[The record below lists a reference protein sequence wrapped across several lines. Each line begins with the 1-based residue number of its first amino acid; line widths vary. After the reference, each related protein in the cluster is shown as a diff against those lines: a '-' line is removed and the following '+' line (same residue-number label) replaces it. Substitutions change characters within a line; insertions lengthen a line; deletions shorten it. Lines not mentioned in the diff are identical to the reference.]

1 MPTIIER
8 ITTTD
13 RTICRYLDNI
23 NDDTRGTVSQDILSH
38 LINLVDAVMMKFY
51 SPAADLDINEE
62 NLKAAREYAQTDGYL
77 KVLYRFRNYLDI
89 VAAHYTLDEDG
100 SERLML
106 KYYDYLLETKNLV
119 GYHFGIQILHNLDK
133 FPLNLDTALQEYY
146 SKIAEE
152 IEMQQYHFGGEG
164 EKYYIRKIKPF
175 FVKGRKYYEVTFT
188 QATDKENKA
197 NRVIAFTKIPVTSYY
212 ASKFSFTESS
222 IEILGKMLPI
232 RIITGWE
239 VSIRDCEY
247 KNFASLITGDTKGKV
262 AYGEQKTICR
272 YLTEKGFTLTEILDF
287 PEKAYLKLTNE
298 LRANSKTDRFIK
310 ILDKC
315 WFMNREKMPGHIIL
329 RYLLFNMH
337 NAIIKDQRFNCE
349 NPKLSELY
357 LKNQCIPFDKMPFM
371 QSPCKHNP
379 RLSALFESINSKDRT
394 HELFAR
400 QIKNNTEISGSIFT
414 PLTELAHYGNLNHL
428 KAKYNQTLFFGHR
441 DRSQIVIENGYA
453 YINEYKLDTCTVI
466 KTLRELSTV
475 PEPDYTDNINW
486 WLDFSGYDV
495 DCPEKKDILRQM
507 FSQTSVA
514 VIYGS
519 AGVGKST
526 LINHI
531 SHFYENENKLFLAQT
546 NPAIDN
552 LRRRVTADHDHCEFS
567 TVASFIY
574 NGDSTEYELL
584 VIDECSTVNNKDMVS
599 VLENAKFKHILLVGD
614 TYQINSIRFGNWFT
628 ALRYF
633 LPAASVFELSK
644 PYRTDDEH
652 LLEIWAKVRTM
663 EDGVHDII
671 ERESLSLNVDD
682 SLLTAVGEDEA
693 VLCLNYDG
701 LYGINNINRFLQE
714 SNPNLAFQWDV
725 QQYKVSDPVLFLENN
740 RFHPLIYNN
749 MRGRIVGIEIKDQA
763 TPNERIVFDIEVFT
777 TIDESLARFYLLEY
791 LETTKDNHSV
801 VRFSVY
807 KNKSTDEDDD
817 GNTSRTIVPFQIA
830 YAVSIHKAQ
839 GLEYSSVKVV
849 ITDEVDEL
857 ITHNIFYTAITRAQ
871 KQLKIYWTAEVEKK
885 VLERISPRNIDD
897 DINILRGMI

>member
-1 MPTIIER
+1 MPTIIDR
-8 ITTTD
+8 ITSTD
-13 RTICRYLDNI
+13 WAICRYLDNI
-23 NDDTRGTVSQDILSH
+23 NDDTRGTISQDILSQ
-38 LINLVDAVMMKFY
+38 LVKLVDAVMLKFY
-51 SPAADLDINEE
+51 SPTADIDINEE
-62 NLKAAREYAQTDGYL
+62 NLNSAKEYAQTDGYL

-119 GYHFGIQILHNLDK
+119 EYHFGIQILHNLDK

-146 SKIAEE
+146 SKIAEK
-152 IEMQQYHFGGEG
+152 IEMQKYHFGGEG

-188 QATDKENKA
+188 QANDKENKA

-212 ASKFSFTESS
+212 ASKFSFTESN
-222 IEILGKMLPI
+222 IEILGKTLPI

-239 VSIRDCEY
+239 VAIRDCEF
-247 KNFASLITGDTKGKV
+247 KNFASLITGDTRGKI
-262 AYGEQKTICR
+262 AYGEQRVICR
-272 YLTEKGFTLTEILDF
+272 YLTEKGFSLSEILDF
-287 PEKAYLKLTNE
+287 PERAYLKLTNE
-298 LRANSKTDRFIK
+298 WRANSKTDRFIR

-315 WFMNREKMPGHIIL
+315 RYMNLKEMPGHIIL
-329 RYLLFNMH
+329 RFLLFNMH
-337 NAIIKDQRFNCE
+337 NAIIKDQRDNSE
-349 NPKLSELY
+349 NAKLSELF
-357 LKNQCIPFDKMPFM
+357 LHNKCIPFDTMPFM
-371 QSPCKHNP
+371 HSPRKHNP
-379 RLSALFESINSKDRT
+379 RLGTLFEAISTKDRD
-394 HELFAR
+394 HELWAR
-400 QIKNNTEISGSIFT
+400 RIKNNTEISGRIFT
-414 PLTELAHYGNLNHL
+414 PLTELEQYGNISHL
-428 KAKYNQTLFFGHR
+428 KAKFNQKLWYGHR
-441 DRSQIVIENGYA
+441 DRGKIVFENGYA

-466 KTLRELSTV
+466 KNLCELSTV
-475 PEPDYTDNINW
+475 AEPNYTDNIEW
-486 WLDFSGYDV
+486 WMMFSGYEV
-495 DCPEKKDILRQM
+495 DCPEKQEILKQL
-507 FSQTSVA
+507 FSKSAVA

-531 SHFYENENKLFLAQT
+531 SHFYENVNKLFLAQT

-552 LRRRVTADHDHCEFS
+552 LKRKVTADHDYCEFS
-567 TVASFIY
+567 TVASFTY
-574 NGDSTEYELL
+574 NGSSTEYELL

-599 VLENAKFKHILLVGD
+599 ILEKANFKRILLVGD
-614 TYQINSIRFGNWFT
+614 TFQIDSIRFGNWFT

-633 LPAASVFELSK
+633 LPATSVFELTK
-644 PYRTDDEH
+644 PYRTDDKH

-663 EDGVHDII
+663 EDGVQEVIDK
-671 ERESLSLNVDD
+671 ESCSLNVDD

-714 SNPNLAFQWDV
+714 SNPNPAFQWDV
-725 QQYKVSDPVLFLENN
+725 QQYKVGDPVLFLENN

-749 MRGRIVGIEIKDQA
+749 MRGRIVGIEIVDA
-763 TPNERIVFDIEVFT
+763 GAANERIVFDIEVFT
-777 TIDESLARFYLLEY
+777 TINAHEALYYALKYLRTTDEG
-791 LETTKDNHSV
+791 HSV
-801 VRFSVY
+801 VRFSVH

-885 VLERISPRNIDD
+885 VLERIAPRNIED
-897 DINILRGMI
+897 DIKILRGMI